1 MSVCCLNAKVYSIKG
16 KLISQKE
23 VVDYASVL
31 LQKQDSSFVSGVI
44 SDKNGQF
51 IFENL
56 NNGDYKI
63 VITSIGFDDKVM
75 NVKLQNDN
83 IELGNISMLSA
94 SHQLGEVVVNASKVV
109 RTSDK
114 QIALP
119 TKFQI
124 KASNNGVDLL
134 RAMQLSC
141 LHINPI
147 DNTISSSAKGEVQTR
162 INGAK
167 VSIQQIQALRPEN
180 IQRIEY
186 NDNPGMK
193 YGQNVA
199 CVIDYITK
207 RPVSGGTLS
216 LESRHSPFDGWG
228 EDQLSGSYNK
238 GKSEIGAFIWES
250 YRNLHQWR
258 YNTETFNYQD
268 GTSFTRNENG
278 EPDKLKYNNLYG
290 NIYYNYKNGDKWYL
304 NTTLNLGKDKSTINT
319 KSTLFPINDK
329 NNFVNML
336 DINNENKTRPW
347 LDIYFQRNY
356 NNNRTLIFNV
366 VGTYIHN
373 NIRRNYT
380 EDKNSLVQT
389 EINSMTRGN
398 KYSVIAEA
406 IYSLGL
412 TKKGNLSFG
421 ASGNQAYT
429 NNDYTGTVTQTT
441 NMHDGY
447 ARSFAE
453 WKHTIGKLNYSLG
466 AYLSYIWMLQ
476 GSNKIQQVEWYP
488 KASMSYTINNKSYIK
503 VSGERS
509 YTTPSLGDISNV
521 EQIIDSLQI
530 RRGNPN
536 LSVSHTWMTN
546 LYYEWRND
554 IFNVNFNMNY
564 QYQQNPVM
572 EETLREGNKF
582 IRTQQ
587 NQRSWQ
593 SLNPEVQI
601 EVGPLFKL
609 FTFNVTT
616 GMNYYDSYGFNYHH
630 YYTNW
635 YYDAEAMMQ
644 YKNLTILL
652 KSRNHCNSFYGETM
666 TSNESIMM
674 AMAKY
679 RIKKVSLGLMVF
691 NPFSSRQS
699 YNLPTINYNKF
710 APSHQTMHVR
720 ESARLV
726 ALTVNWD
733 ISFGRKYDGGH
744 KLRNNEDK
752 DSGTIKNGK

>member
-304 NTTLNLGKDKSTINT
+304 NTTLNLGRDKSTTNT
-319 KSTLFPINDK
+319 KSTLFPINDR
-329 NNFVNML
+329 NNSVDML

-453 WKHTIGKLNYSLG
+453 WKNTIGKLNYSLG

-488 KASMSYTINNKSYIK
+488 KASMSYRINDKSYIK
-503 VSGERS
+503 ISGERS

-635 YYDAEAMMQ
+635 YYDVEAMMQ
-644 YKNLTILL
+644 YKNLTLLL
-652 KSRNHCNSFYGETM
+652 KGKNHCNYFYGETM
-666 TSNESIMM
+666 TSGESITM

-679 RIKKVSLGLMVF
+679 RIKKVSLGLMIF
-691 NPFSSRQS
+691 NPFSSRMS
-699 YNLPTINYNKF
+699 YNQPTINYNSF
-710 APSHQTMHVR
+710 APSHQTMHIR

>member
-278 EPDKLKYNNLYG
+278 EPDKLKYDNLYG

-304 NTTLNLGKDKSTINT
+304 NTTLNLGRDKSTTNT
-319 KSTLFPINDK
+319 KSTLFPINDR
-329 NNFVNML
+329 NNSVDML

-356 NNNRTLIFNV
+356 DNNRTLIFNI

-453 WKHTIGKLNYSLG
+453 WKNTIGKLNYSLG

-488 KASMSYTINNKSYIK
+488 KASMSYRINDKSYIK
-503 VSGERS
+503 ISGERS

-546 LYYEWRND
+546 LYYEWRHD

-609 FTFNVTT
+609 FTFNLTT
-616 GMNYYDSYGFNYHH
+616 GMNYYDSYGVTYHH
-630 YYTNW
+630 CYTNW
-635 YYDAEAMMQ
+635 YYDVEAMMQ
-644 YKNLTILL
+644 YKNLTLLL
-652 KSRNHCNSFYGETM
+652 KGKNHCNYFYGETM
-666 TSNESIMM
+666 TSGESITM

-679 RIKKVSLGLMVF
+679 RIKKVSLGLMIF
-691 NPFSSRQS
+691 NPFSSRMS
-699 YNLPTINYNKF
+699 YNQPTINYNSF
-710 APSHQTMHVR
+710 APSHQTMHIR